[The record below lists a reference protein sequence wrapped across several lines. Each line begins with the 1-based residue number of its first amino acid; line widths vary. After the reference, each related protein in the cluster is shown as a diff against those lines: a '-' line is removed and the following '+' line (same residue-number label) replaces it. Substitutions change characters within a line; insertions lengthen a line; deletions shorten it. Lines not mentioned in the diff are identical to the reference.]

1 MPQSNKYPELLADM
15 ADCIQQRLC
24 LTLPADQAE
33 TLSMSITEDIR
44 ARFAG
49 CLVYIPI
56 DAAGNRARR
65 NKAIVAEFDGS
76 NHKALARRYRVGI
89 SVIYDVIAKTK
100 KAGEIDRQ
108 HLTGI

>member
-1 MPQSNKYPELLADM
+1 MPQSDQYPEILSDLAD
-15 ADCIQQRLC
+15 CVRQRLC

-33 TLSMSITEDIR
+33 TLSMGITEDIR

-65 NKAIVAEFDGS
+65 NKSIVAEFDGK
-76 NHKALARRYRVGI
+76 NHATLAIRYGLSIQRVYEI
-89 SVIYDVIAKTK
+89 IARAK
-100 KAGEIDRQ
+100 KGETDR
-108 HLTGI
+108 

>member
-1 MPQSNKYPELLADM
+1 MPQSNKYPELLADL

-33 TLSMSITEDIR
+33 TLSMGITEDIR

-65 NKAIVAEFDGS
+65 NKAIVAEFDGR
-76 NHKALARRYRVGI
+76 NHATLARRYRIGVGT
-89 SVIYDVIAKTK
+89 VYDIIAKAK
-100 KAGEIDRQ
+100 KGETDR
-108 HLTGI
+108 

>member
-1 MPQSNKYPELLADM
+1 MPQSNKYHELLADM

-33 TLSMSITEDIR
+33 TLSTCITEDIR

-65 NKAIVAEFDGS
+65 NKAIIAEFDGS

-89 SVIYDVIAKTK
+89 SVIYNVIAKAK
-100 KAGEIDRQ
+100 KAG
-108 HLTGI
+108 